1 MYELERNAVGT
12 QVTVYT
18 ETALQAVIRESRE
31 EVEFTNAAGEVFEPR
46 YKWIASFDEG
56 VYNFEAFAT
65 VIDVNAEIASKEP
78 NKARLLWAKLDE
90 WRAFDTLTRSSVVV
104 MGRLRELETEF
115 AHRTEVVPESAEDE
129 KNDEADEG
137 VKHWTG
143 DDTCTCAQR
152 HAAMCHRA
160 HHLQH
165 PRHPCAAGAIPL
177 SRPGAA
183 RAQVSHLAAAAHTE
197 PA

>member
-1 MYELERNAVGT
+1 M
-12 QVTVYT
+12 YT

-115 AHRTEVVPESAEDE
+115 AHRTEVVPESAHERRE
-129 KNDEADEG
+129 R
-137 VKHWTG
+137 
-143 DDTCTCAQR
+143 AQR
-152 HAAMCHRA
+152 IKRDILVARRLRGGLAPALKHAW
-160 HHLQH
+160 
-165 PRHPCAAGAIPL
+165 G
-177 SRPGAA
+177 
-183 RAQVSHLAAAAHTE
+183 E
-197 PA
+197 PVD

>member
-1 MYELERNAVGT
+1 MCVGRGDKWLLEKRAIDGAVCPPGGKIESRQSMYELERNAVGT

-78 NKARLLWAKLDE
+78 DGIR
-90 WRAFDTLTRSSVVV
+90 WRYAVVPSWLGTRS
-104 MGRLRELETEF
+104 F
-115 AHRTEVVPESAEDE
+115 
-129 KNDEADEG
+129 
-137 VKHWTG
+137 
-143 DDTCTCAQR
+143 
-152 HAAMCHRA
+152 HA
-160 HHLQH
+160 
-165 PRHPCAAGAIPL
+165 
-177 SRPGAA
+177 
-183 RAQVSHLAAAAHTE
+183 
-197 PA
+197 

>member
-1 MYELERNAVGT
+1 MASGLICLATPR
-12 QVTVYT
+12 
-18 ETALQAVIRESRE
+18 IRT
-31 EVEFTNAAGEVFEPR
+31 FGL
-46 YKWIASFDEG
+46 G

-143 DDTCTCAQR
+143 DDTCT
-152 HAAMCHRA
+152 
-160 HHLQH
+160 
-165 PRHPCAAGAIPL
+165 
-177 SRPGAA
+177 
-183 RAQVSHLAAAAHTE
+183 
-197 PA
+197 

>member
-1 MYELERNAVGT
+1 MCVGRGDKWLLEKRATDGAVCPPGGKIESRQSMYELERNAVGT

-143 DDTCTCAQR
+143 DDTCT
-152 HAAMCHRA
+152 
-160 HHLQH
+160 
-165 PRHPCAAGAIPL
+165 
-177 SRPGAA
+177 
-183 RAQVSHLAAAAHTE
+183 
-197 PA
+197 

>member
-78 NKARLLWAKLDE
+78 NKARSSHIGCSIPNA
-90 WRAFDTLTRSSVVV
+90 ALTQDSF
-104 MGRLRELETEF
+104 L
-115 AHRTEVVPESAEDE
+115 P
-129 KNDEADEG
+129 
-137 VKHWTG
+137 
-143 DDTCTCAQR
+143 
-152 HAAMCHRA
+152 
-160 HHLQH
+160 
-165 PRHPCAAGAIPL
+165 PL
-177 SRPGAA
+177 TPQIR
-183 RAQVSHLAAAAHTE
+183 
-197 PA
+197 

>member
-90 WRAFDTLTRSSVVV
+90 WRAFDNLTHSSVAV
-104 MGRLRELETEF
+104 M
-115 AHRTEVVPESAEDE
+115 
-129 KNDEADEG
+129 
-137 VKHWTG
+137 
-143 DDTCTCAQR
+143 
-152 HAAMCHRA
+152 AMA
-160 HHLQH
+160 S
-165 PRHPCAAGAIPL
+165 GGTN
-177 SRPGAA
+177 SPGKC
-183 RAQVSHLAAAAHTE
+183 RRR
-197 PA
+197 

>member
-1 MYELERNAVGT
+1 MCVGRGDKWLLEKRATDGAVCPPGGKIESRQSMYELERNAVGT

-104 MGRLRELETEF
+104 MGMKNRGLRNRVENDISGRKVSKTCSDGAVRNFPEF
-115 AHRTEVVPESAEDE
+115 Y
-129 KNDEADEG
+129 
-137 VKHWTG
+137 
-143 DDTCTCAQR
+143 
-152 HAAMCHRA
+152 
-160 HHLQH
+160 
-165 PRHPCAAGAIPL
+165 
-177 SRPGAA
+177 RP
-183 RAQVSHLAAAAHTE
+183 
-197 PA
+197 